1 MPRGKAK
8 PIEEKIAQVRE
19 NIASAEAY
27 LKELKAQEKA
37 LMKEKEDTDLKKI
50 IVTLKEKGL
59 SVEDALSKLTQE

>member
-8 PIEEKIAQVRE
+8 PIEEKIAEVKA

-59 SVEDALSKLTQE
+59 SVEDALSKLSQE